1 MIPEHLVPLLA
12 AAARNAGFE
21 PAAILAIADIESG
34 GRVFTRVDG
43 RNEPLIRFEGHYFDR
58 RLSGAKRDAAR
69 AAGLAHPQAGKIANP
84 ASQAA
89 RWAMLHRAAE
99 IAPQA
104 ACESCS
110 WGIGQGM
117 GAPWAWLG
125 YGGIDALVAEA
136 RSGAEGQMRLMLRF
150 IEKAQLGPAI
160 RRCDWQAFA
169 RGYNGPAQARNR
181 YHTRIAKAYARYSKR
196 DYTGIPD
203 ADTHSPSLR
212 RGMRGPAVANLQ
224 RSLCALGYPI
234 AVDGIFGPHTE
245 DALRRFQRD
254 HGLAPD
260 GIAGPPSREAI
271 AGALPLSRYAAR
283 WHERFRT
290 FLAAPLGWLFR
301 LVSG

>member
-1 MIPEHLVPLLA
+1 MIPEYLVPLLA
-12 AAARNAGFE
+12 AAARDAGFE
-21 PAAILAIADIESG
+21 PAAILAIAEIESG
-34 GRVFTRVDG
+34 GRVFARIDG

-58 RLSGAKRDAAR
+58 RLSGARRDAAR
-69 AAGLAHPQAGKIANP
+69 DAGLAHPQAGRIANP

-99 IAPQA
+99 IDAQA

-110 WGIGQGM
+110 WGIGQVM
-117 GAPWAWLG
+117 GAHWAWLG
-125 YGGIDALVAEA
+125 YGSVEALVAEA
-136 RSGAEGQMRLMLRF
+136 RSGAEGQLRLMLRF
-150 IEKAQLGPAI
+150 IAKAELGPAI
-160 RRCDWQAFA
+160 RRRDWPAFA
-169 RGYNGPAQARNR
+169 RGYNGPAYARNR
-181 YHTRIAKAYARYSKR
+181 YHSRIANAYARHSKR
-196 DYTGIPD
+196 DHADIPD
-203 ADTHSPSLR
+203 AVTHPASLR

-260 GIAGPPSREAI
+260 GIAGPLSHEVI
-271 AGALPLSRYAAR
+271 AGVLPLSRYAVQWR
-283 WHERFRT
+283 ERLRT
-290 FLAAPLGWLFR
+290 FLAVPLGWLFR